1 MDNISIVNAC
11 FYGGKF
17 CKSLIWTYVQKNF
30 NIAMPESQE
39 KRLDKVSLI
48 YNRIKKNY
56 ING

>member
-17 CKSLIWTYVQKNF
+17 CKSLIWTYVQKDF

-39 KRLDKVSLI
+39 KRLEIGFLHNLWI
-48 YNRIKKNY
+48 TC
-56 ING
+56 G

>member
-1 MDNISIVNAC
+1 MV
-11 FYGGKF
+11 
-17 CKSLIWTYVQKNF
+17 CKSLIWTYVQKDF